1 MTPQH
6 PARSARTPRPLALL
20 ARPLHRLLG
29 RPLCL
34 ALCSTAALSA
44 LAAMPLMAA
53 AGSPAAAVAAAPA
66 PASVQRAAIA
76 QRPLNVVVTIAPLRG
91 LVEGLL
97 PPGSSLTVLVPPG
110 VSEHGY
116 EIPPASLARLARAD
130 IVVKIGA
137 GLEPQV
143 EKFIQANP
151 RPSRAVIVL
160 EDSTGQA
167 AEPHE
172 HEHAAEPAA
181 TDPATA
187 PGTATTA
194 AESAA
199 PAQAKPAH
207 AHNHDGPGHSCS
219 VCGTHA
225 TDPHLWLNPAHAAA
239 LTRAVAREVL
249 RARLSPESLAGRP
262 IESAIDEAMT
272 AWPELSAQLARIE
285 RIDESYRRTLAAAK
299 RRTIIVAHDAFGEIE
314 RRYNIR
320 AVAIAGLHAGEP
332 TPAAIRAAIETIRAE
347 GLTTVFIEPQLSPRA
362 AKRIAETTG
371 ARVEVLDPLGTG
383 DWFGLMETNLR
394 ALSKAL
400 DAPIPAPT
408 APQAAR

>member
-6 PARSARTPRPLALL
+6 PARSARTPRPLVLL
-20 ARPLHRLLG
+20 ARPLGLLLR

-44 LAAMPLMAA
+44 VAAMPLMAA
-53 AGSPAAAVAAAPA
+53 ASSPAAAVAAAPA

-172 HEHAAEPAA
+172 HEHAADPAA
-181 TDPATA
+181 TTPGTAATA
-187 PGTATTA
+187 PET
-194 AESAA
+194 AA

-219 VCGTHA
+219 VCGTHG

-332 TPAAIRAAIETIRAE
+332 TPAAIRTAIETIRAE

-400 DAPIPAPT
+400 DAPLPAPT

>member
-20 ARPLHRLLG
+20 ARPLGRLLR

-53 AGSPAAAVAAAPA
+53 AGSPAAASTAAPA

-160 EDSTGQA
+160 EDSTGEA
-167 AEPHE
+167 AKPHE
-172 HEHAAEPAA
+172 HEHAADPAA
-181 TDPATA
+181 TA
-187 PGTATTA
+187 P
-194 AESAA
+194 ESAA
-199 PAQAKPAH
+199 PAQANPAH

-285 RIDESYRRTLAAAK
+285 RIDESYRRTLATAK

-332 TPAAIRAAIETIRAE
+332 TPAAIRTAIETIRTE